1 MILGPIMTHFGHKK
15 NFSPE
20 MRSSKKSNNLILI
33 RWRNNLKFQWNYI
46 QVQLVMVASAGLRHA
61 ILLKLNS
68 IKLSWNSEEILC
80 CKESSGL
87 LFWAIP
93 WISGWNSAMPTQCR
107 PQISQEVIFLTNS
120 SKYIPRQFIH
130 PTWYIF
136 SGTVDCAWAWTNQK
150 DRNTKLSRE
159 CCFIWSTLTC

>member
-1 MILGPIMTHFGHKK
+1 MSSGTISEKSKKNVLSNSSKKLILGPIMTHFGHKN

-61 ILLKLNS
+61 ILLTLNS
-68 IKLSWNSEEILC
+68 VKLSWNFEE
-80 CKESSGL
+80 
-87 LFWAIP
+87 
-93 WISGWNSAMPTQCR
+93 CR
-107 PQISQEVIFLTNS
+107 PQISPEVIFLTNS

-150 DRNTKLSRE
+150 DRNTKLSPE